1 MRFKV
6 TYSVTFCNGRVN
18 VFNMNG
24 SSMKGNP
31 INEFTFIDA
40 DSKENCEEPFFKKYK
55 NQDDR
60 TYKLI
65 KLELA

>member
-1 MRFKV
+1 MKFKV
-6 TYSVTFCNGRVN
+6 TYSVSFCKARVN
-18 VFNMNG
+18 VFDMNG
-24 SSMKGNP
+24 PSMKGNP

-40 DSKENCEEPFFKKYK
+40 LSKVEAEELFFKKFK

-60 TYKLI
+60 SYKLI

>member
-6 TYSVTFCNGRVN
+6 TYSVTFCKYRVN

-24 SSMKGNP
+24 PLMKGNP

-40 DSKENCEEPFFKKYK
+40 SSKEKCEELFFKKFK
-55 NQDDR
+55 NHDDR
-60 TYKLI
+60 SYKLI
-65 KLELA
+65 KSEPA